1 MHLGPL
7 TTIRATRLEAHDIA
21 VAVPRHQLFDIEVMP
36 PVAAPAMCGQAVVGF
51 GEVFQCTEGYRLHT
65 GSITDA

>member
-1 MHLGPL
+1 MFFRPL
-7 TTIRATRLEAHDIA
+7 PANSAARLEEHDIA